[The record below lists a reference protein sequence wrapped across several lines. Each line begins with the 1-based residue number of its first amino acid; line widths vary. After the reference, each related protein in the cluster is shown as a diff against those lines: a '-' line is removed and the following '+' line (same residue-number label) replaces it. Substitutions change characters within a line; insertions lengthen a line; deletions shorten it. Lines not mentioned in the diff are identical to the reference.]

1 MQLFT
6 NCIQKA
12 TKKTIDLSN
21 TKNSLKCNHFLILL
35 FLIYVLWLNSFMTEA
50 VIIQKPVHLDCFLYN
65 NGLRHERVN
74 LRKSY
79 TVNLRIST

>member
-35 FLIYVLWLNSFMTEA
+35 FLIYVLWLNSFMTGPLSYRDQSIWTGLYMIAASVMKELMG
-50 VIIQKPVHLDCFLYN
+50 IIL
-65 NGLRHERVN
+65 
-74 LRKSY
+74 
-79 TVNLRIST
+79 STWE